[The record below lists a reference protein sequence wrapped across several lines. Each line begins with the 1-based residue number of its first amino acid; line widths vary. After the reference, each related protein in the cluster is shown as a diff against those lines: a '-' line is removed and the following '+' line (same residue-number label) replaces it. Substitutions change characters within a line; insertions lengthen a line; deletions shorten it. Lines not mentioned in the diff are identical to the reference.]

1 MTWPI
6 AIAVGLGLPLGL
18 WALFFAWSRPVVL
31 LALVVASRLLLDSFW
46 QITYQPIVG
55 SFSIVKL
62 YSAAVILFMGFY
74 LWQQR
79 RLDLKPIG
87 LMVLIII
94 GSAIPGTVLTDRWGG
109 FINVSFRWLLP
120 WLFAMLTL
128 YAIER
133 TSQKQ
138 VAWTLLLT
146 LSYVLLNQALGSA
159 IYGAKITGLSASY
172 VGTFE
177 HESLLSALLHG
188 FVALAIGLYGVT
200 RATVIRTV
208 LVLAILAGMAGMY
221 LANYRTSILGLMV
234 SLTFILACIFPRLG
248 IAAKVNM
255 LLFGGIAFGALVVTF
270 GTEFAGKFNDVRVLL
285 DDPGRYFDF
294 SDTGAYAYS
303 EDRTAEGHRLLS
315 GRVELFNSYIA
326 YWVQA
331 PLMQKV
337 FGLGPEFGTDAI
349 GWIAHNEFVSSF
361 VEQGVVGLIVLLG
374 VIISAVL
381 VMRKALRGGDMLS
394 ISCAALLVGFLVT
407 TLASMTFRE
416 TRALIVMGIM
426 LGFLEAQR
434 RQLRRAERAP
444 VDERGPQANRAVYS
458 PT

>member
-6 AIAVGLGLPLGL
+6 TIAIGLGLPLGL
-18 WALFFAWSRPVVL
+18 WAVFYAWSRPVVL
-31 LALVVASRLLLDSFW
+31 LALVVSSRLLLDSFW

-62 YSAAVILFMGFY
+62 YSAAIILFMGFY

-79 RLDLKPIG
+79 RLDVKPIG
-87 LMVLIII
+87 VMVLIII

-133 TSQKQ
+133 TSRKQ
-138 VAWTLLLT
+138 VAWVLLLT
-146 LSYVLLNQALGSA
+146 LSYVLLNQAIGGA
-159 IYGAKITGLSASY
+159 IYGAKITGTSASY

-188 FVALAIGLYGVT
+188 FVALAIGLYGAT
-200 RATVIRTV
+200 RASVVRSV
-208 LVLAILAGMAGMY
+208 LVVAILAGMAGMY

-234 SLTFILACIFPRLG
+234 SLAFILVCVFPRLG
-248 IAAKVNM
+248 IAAKVNL
-255 LLFGGIAFGALVVTF
+255 LLFGGIALGSLIITFGAD
-270 GTEFAGKFNDVRVLL
+270 FAGKFNDVRLL
-285 DDPGRYFDF
+285 LEDPGRYFDF
-294 SDTGAYAYS
+294 SDTGAYEFS
-303 EDRTAEGHRLLS
+303 QDRTAEGHRLLS

-331 PLMQKV
+331 PLLQKI

-361 VEQGVVGLIVLLG
+361 VEQGVVGLIVLIG
-374 VIISAVL
+374 VILSAML
-381 VMRKALRGGDMLS
+381 LMKKSLQGGDLMS

-434 RQLRRAERAP
+434 RQLMHAERAP
-444 VDERGPQANRAVYS
+444 VDQPRLHASSGIYS